1 MAESYM
7 VPKYTQGMATVD
19 KLNQPLDYIQ
29 TALNDISQ
37 RVDQISNKS
46 AVIQWQ
52 AVLDA
57 SVQTGDLVYFDSEG
71 SSACFKPAKAALL
84 GIPGAQGQSVQA
96 PQSRVQGI
104 VLSVDP
110 AVILRSGYYQ
120 SSIIQA
126 TLGTGAEAGIYYLSP
141 QTAGKA
147 TKTPGWNLRQPCL
160 SYYGDGKFSLFSN
173 YLAHDNHHHASL
185 VIGQWQQRAA
195 YDGEYTAQGNYFY
208 KISDADMLGQLSADT
223 TAVFYKGLLNTA
235 DFSFQPDAV
244 WCTASEAPQAG
255 QVVVFNDYPFAYGDS
270 VVRTVRSSSL
280 DVKSLNGTYEID
292 LPQYVKNKVVG
303 SATAVADISGKNIS
317 ITPVVSRLYAGM
329 GIKVQ
334 KLGLGVYQISSA
346 QYDGANI
353 AASDMRMNGT
363 QRVADGLLTYTVF
376 PRSATTSFII
386 STPVTY
392 SGQNLKGQTKIWFTT
407 RGPGS
412 GRVNISVYWI
422 PVDTSGTEYTTIPG
436 IHIGDTTAVFSNTST
451 SMLAYTQTDYIG
463 NFDLSTH
470 GTLLAKVQAVAP
482 GSDMYVYQ
490 TGFKTTAVAQVQ
502 EDDTSDA
509 VSQDIL
515 DQLAKVLTYNANY

>member
-1 MAESYM
+1 
-7 VPKYTQGMATVD
+7 
-19 KLNQPLDYIQ
+19 
-29 TALNDISQ
+29 
-37 RVDQISNKS
+37 
-46 AVIQWQ
+46 
-52 AVLDA
+52 
-57 SVQTGDLVYFDSEG
+57 
-71 SSACFKPAKAALL
+71 
-84 GIPGAQGQSVQA
+84 
-96 PQSRVQGI
+96 
-104 VLSVDP
+104 
-110 AVILRSGYYQ
+110 
-120 SSIIQA
+120 
-126 TLGTGAEAGIYYLSP
+126 
-141 QTAGKA
+141 
-147 TKTPGWNLRQPCL
+147 
-160 SYYGDGKFSLFSN
+160 
-173 YLAHDNHHHASL
+173 
-185 VIGQWQQRAA
+185 
-195 YDGEYTAQGNYFY
+195 
-208 KISDADMLGQLSADT
+208 
-223 TAVFYKGLLNTA
+223 
-235 DFSFQPDAV
+235 
-244 WCTASEAPQAG
+244 
-255 QVVVFNDYPFAYGDS
+255 
-270 VVRTVRSSSL
+270 
-280 DVKSLNGTYEID
+280 
-292 LPQYVKNKVVG
+292 
-303 SATAVADISGKNIS
+303 
-317 ITPVVSRLYAGM
+317 M

-334 KLGLGVYQISSA
+334 KLGLGIYQISSA
-346 QYDGANI
+346 QHDGANI

-436 IHIGDTTAVFSNTST
+436 IHIGDTNAVFSNTST